1 MYNLP
6 EYEPSEEVWNKIAS
20 KLSEGALQNALQKLP
35 SYEPNEAVWS
45 QIDEK
50 LSPKTIKFSAW
61 KWVSV
66 AASVAIILGFSYW
79 LSTDKQQIKYSEE
92 RIDKDLL
99 LNPVDDSQQQYEMI
113 VAYCKQQTYVC
124 QNPEFVSLK
133 TELEELNSASK
144 QLKEAVG
151 RYNTEPELIAQLTNI
166 EQQKS
171 EIIRKMAAK
180 I

>member
-6 EYEPSEEVWNKIAS
+6 EYEPNEEVWNNIVS
-20 KLSEGALQNALQKLP
+20 KLSEGALQNALEKLP
-35 SYEPNEAVWS
+35 SYEPTDAVWN
-45 QIDEK
+45 QIDDK
-50 LSPKTIKFSAW
+50 LSPKIIKFSAW

-66 AASVAIILGFSYW
+66 AASVAIIMGIFYW
-79 LSTDKQQIKYSEE
+79 LSTDKQQIRYSEE

-151 RYNTEPELIAQLTNI
+151 QYNTEPELMAQLTSI

-171 EIIRKMAAK
+171 EIIRKMAAQ

>member
-1 MYNLP
+1 MYQLP
-6 EYEPSEEVWNKIAS
+6 EYEPSEEVWNKIVS
-20 KLSEGALQNALQKLP
+20 KLSEGALQNALEKLP
-35 SYEPNEAVWS
+35 NYEPNEAVWS
-45 QIDEK
+45 KIDDK

-61 KWVSV
+61 KWVSA
-66 AASVAIILGFSYW
+66 AASAVIIMSISYW
-79 LSTDKQQIKYSEE
+79 LKTDKQQIRYSEE

-151 RYNTEPELIAQLTNI
+151 QYNTEPELIAQLTNI

>member
-6 EYEPSEEVWNKIAS
+6 EYEPSEEVWNKINS
-20 KLSEGALQNALQKLP
+20 KLHESALQNALEKLP
-35 SYEPNEAVWS
+35 IYEPDDTVWNK
-45 QIDEK
+45 IDNK

-61 KWVSV
+61 RWASV
-66 AASVAIILGFSYW
+66 AASIAIVLGFSYW
-79 LSTDKQQIKYSEE
+79 LSTDKQQIRYSEE

-99 LNPVDDSQQQYEMI
+99 LNPIDDSQQQYEMI

-124 QNPEFVSLK
+124 ENPEFVSLK

-144 QLKEAVG
+144 QLQEAVG
-151 RYNTEPELIAQLTNI
+151 QYNTEPQLMAQLSSI

>member
-6 EYEPSEEVWNKIAS
+6 EYEPSEEVWNNISS
-20 KLSEGALQNALQKLP
+20 KLNEGALQNALEKLS
-35 SYEPNEAVWS
+35 SYEPNDAVWS
-45 QIDEK
+45 KIDDK
-50 LSPKTIKFSAW
+50 LSPKTITFSAW

-66 AASVAIILGFSYW
+66 AASVAIIMGVFYW
-79 LSTDKQQIKYSEE
+79 LSTDKQQIRYSEE

-151 RYNTEPELIAQLTNI
+151 QYNTEPELMAQLTSI

-171 EIIRKMAAK
+171 EIIRKMAAQ